1 MEQIIEILTPWA
13 KPFLVFC
20 GFMLIRYLY
29 RTVILR
35 FLQLLN
41 NKMSFEYGGDILD
54 AFAKPIHIFLFYLR
68 RLCCLKLLANYFC
81 YRPSGN

>member
-1 MEQIIEILTPWA
+1 MKQIIEILTPWA

-54 AFAKPIHIFLFYLR
+54 AF
-68 RLCCLKLLANYFC
+68 
-81 YRPSGN
+81 

>member
-41 NKMSFEYGGDILD
+41 NKMSFEYAAKKIYR
-54 AFAKPIHIFLFYLR
+54 FA
-68 RLCCLKLLANYFC
+68 
-81 YRPSGN
+81 

>member
-35 FLQLLN
+35 F
-41 NKMSFEYGGDILD
+41 FA
-54 AFAKPIHIFLFYLR
+54 AFKQQNVF
-68 RLCCLKLLANYFC
+68 
-81 YRPSGN
+81 

>member
-29 RTVILR
+29 RTVIAVSGFLR
-35 FLQLLN
+35 FYADKISLPYRNSPL
-41 NKMSFEYGGDILD
+41 FA
-54 AFAKPIHIFLFYLR
+54 AFKQQNVF
-68 RLCCLKLLANYFC
+68 
-81 YRPSGN
+81 